1 MNTKNLDFNGLD
13 NEEILNSVKEVL
25 KERLTL
31 KDKLNIFKKLVKK
44 TNTENT
50 FFNLPENFLLNTLND
65 LNELIHYRKEKDIK
79 LNTNYSFELDYI
91 INLLNKNSFDF
102 SLVPLDRYYYDSK
115 SDSVIIEDIEFLYN
129 GLINPLIEA
138 NYLKV
143 FYFKKDSVIEVDIK
157 GDFYYIL
164 FNKPLSEKESRDLD
178 YYFSYSLFSFLIA
191 LYGNESETFELG
203 IRTF

>member
-102 SLVPLDRYYYDSK
+102 SLVLLGRDYYDSK
-115 SDSVIIEDIEFLYN
+115 SDSVIIENIEFLYN

-143 FYFKKDSVIEVDIK
+143 FYFKKDSIIEVDIK

>member
-102 SLVPLDRYYYDSK
+102 SLVPLDRYYYDPK